1 MARFKYV
8 AKDMSGKV
16 HKDTVEAASEN
27 ALTQQLREENLYLVE
42 AKDLNGAKK
51 HKKLKAKQ
59 LAAFCRELS
68 TLLASGVT
76 LVRALDIIS
85 EQEGMNKDERD
96 IYKDVLQDL
105 KRGIS
110 LSDAMESKECFPDLM
125 IGMIRSGEGS
135 GNLDLVTQRLS
146 IQYEKD
152 YKLTQQVKSA
162 MTYPC
167 ILLVLCVAIVILIVT
182 FILPQFQSLFDQME
196 SLPMITNI
204 LIAVSN
210 FLVQKW
216 YIALLAVAV
225 IVALIRIIVGI
236 PSVRRGVDW
245 LKVHM
250 WGFGKLFKV
259 VYTAR
264 FARTLSS
271 LYSSGMPLVSAVG
284 VAAKTIGNGY
294 VESQFDEVITMVRG
308 GVPLSQGLREVDGLL
323 KKLSSTIL
331 VGEESGRL
339 DVMLDSI
346 AETLESDAEQATK
359 RMVTLLEPILII
371 FMALIVG
378 CIMIGGYASN
388 LSVLLSNRK
397 CVITKEEL
405 TGERYCY
412 CFTGRMY
419 FGCKWKSR
427 TKTKNQQD
435 RHDPDRSSHRPF

>member
-16 HKDTVEAASEN
+16 HKGTVEAASEN

-96 IYKDVLQDL
+96 IYKDVLRDL

-110 LSDAMESKECFPDLM
+110 LSDAMEFKECFPDLM

-167 ILLVLCVAIVILIVT
+167 ILLVLCVVIVILIVT

-236 PSVRRGVDW
+236 PAVRRGVDW
-245 LKVHM
+245 MKVHM

-346 AETLESDAEQATK
+346 AETLEADAEQATK

-378 CIMIGGYASN
+378 CIMIGVMLPIYQSYSAIEN
-388 LSVLLSNRK
+388 A
-397 CVITKEEL
+397 
-405 TGERYCY
+405 
-412 CFTGRMY
+412 
-419 FGCKWKSR
+419 
-427 TKTKNQQD
+427 
-435 RHDPDRSSHRPF
+435 

>member
-16 HKDTVEAASEN
+16 HKGTVEAASEN

-346 AETLESDAEQATK
+346 AEILETDAEQATK

-378 CIMIGGYASN
+378 CIMIGVMLPIYQSYSAIEN
-388 LSVLLSNRK
+388 A
-397 CVITKEEL
+397 
-405 TGERYCY
+405 
-412 CFTGRMY
+412 
-419 FGCKWKSR
+419 
-427 TKTKNQQD
+427 
-435 RHDPDRSSHRPF
+435 

>member
-8 AKDMSGKV
+8 AKDMSGKI
-16 HKDTVEAASEN
+16 HKGTVEAASEN

-85 EQEGMNKDERD
+85 EQEGINKDERD

-167 ILLVLCVAIVILIVT
+167 ILLVLCVVIVILIVT

-216 YIALLAVAV
+216 YIALLIVAV
-225 IVALIRIIVGI
+225 IIALIRIIVGI
-236 PSVRRGVDW
+236 PSVRRSVDW
-245 LKVHM
+245 MKVHM

-294 VESQFDEVITMVRG
+294 VESQFDEVITMVRS

-346 AETLESDAEQATK
+346 AETLEADAEQATK

-378 CIMIGGYASN
+378 CIMIGVMLPIYQSYSAIEN
-388 LSVLLSNRK
+388 A
-397 CVITKEEL
+397 
-405 TGERYCY
+405 
-412 CFTGRMY
+412 
-419 FGCKWKSR
+419 
-427 TKTKNQQD
+427 
-435 RHDPDRSSHRPF
+435 

>member
-16 HKDTVEAASEN
+16 HKGTVEAASEN

-85 EQEGMNKDERD
+85 EQEGINKDERD

-146 IQYEKD
+146 VQYEKD

-167 ILLVLCVAIVILIVT
+167 ILLVLCVVIVILIVT

-346 AETLESDAEQATK
+346 AETLEADAEQATK

-378 CIMIGGYASN
+378 CIMIGVMLPIYQSYSAIEN
-388 LSVLLSNRK
+388 A
-397 CVITKEEL
+397 
-405 TGERYCY
+405 
-412 CFTGRMY
+412 
-419 FGCKWKSR
+419 
-427 TKTKNQQD
+427 
-435 RHDPDRSSHRPF
+435 

>member
-16 HKDTVEAASEN
+16 HKGTVEAASEN

-85 EQEGMNKDERD
+85 EQEGINKDERD

-146 IQYEKD
+146 VQYEKD

-167 ILLVLCVAIVILIVT
+167 ILLVLCVVIVILIVT

-294 VESQFDEVITMVRG
+294 VESQFNEVITMVRS

-346 AETLESDAEQATK
+346 AETLEADAEQATK

-378 CIMIGGYASN
+378 CIMIGVMLPIYQSYSAIEN
-388 LSVLLSNRK
+388 A
-397 CVITKEEL
+397 
-405 TGERYCY
+405 
-412 CFTGRMY
+412 
-419 FGCKWKSR
+419 
-427 TKTKNQQD
+427 
-435 RHDPDRSSHRPF
+435 

>member
-16 HKDTVEAASEN
+16 HKGTVEAASEN

-110 LSDAMESKECFPDLM
+110 LSDAMESKECFPELM

-146 IQYEKD
+146 VQYEKD

-167 ILLVLCVAIVILIVT
+167 ILLVLCVVIVILIVT

-225 IVALIRIIVGI
+225 IIALIRIIVGI

-378 CIMIGGYASN
+378 CIMIGVMLPIYQSYSAIEN
-388 LSVLLSNRK
+388 A
-397 CVITKEEL
+397 
-405 TGERYCY
+405 
-412 CFTGRMY
+412 
-419 FGCKWKSR
+419 
-427 TKTKNQQD
+427 
-435 RHDPDRSSHRPF
+435 

>member
-16 HKDTVEAASEN
+16 HKGTVEAASEN

-85 EQEGMNKDERD
+85 EQEGINKDERD

-110 LSDAMESKECFPDLM
+110 LSDAMESKECFPELM

-146 IQYEKD
+146 VQYEKD

-167 ILLVLCVAIVILIVT
+167 ILLVLCVVIVILIVT

-216 YIALLAVAV
+216 YIALLAAAV

-294 VESQFDEVITMVRG
+294 VESQFDEVVTMVRG
-308 GVPLSQGLREVDGLL
+308 GVPLSQGLREVDGLM

-346 AETLESDAEQATK
+346 AETLEADAEQATK

-378 CIMIGGYASN
+378 CIMIGVMLPIYQSYSAIEN
-388 LSVLLSNRK
+388 A
-397 CVITKEEL
+397 
-405 TGERYCY
+405 
-412 CFTGRMY
+412 
-419 FGCKWKSR
+419 
-427 TKTKNQQD
+427 
-435 RHDPDRSSHRPF
+435 

>member
-8 AKDMSGKV
+8 AKDMSGKI
-16 HKDTVEAASEN
+16 HKGTVEAASEN

-85 EQEGMNKDERD
+85 EQEGINKDERD

-167 ILLVLCVAIVILIVT
+167 ILLVLCVVIVILIVT

-216 YIALLAVAV
+216 YIALLIVAV

-236 PSVRRGVDW
+236 PSVRRSVDW
-245 LKVHM
+245 MKVHM

-346 AETLESDAEQATK
+346 AETLEADAEQTTK

-378 CIMIGGYASN
+378 CIMIGVMLPIYQSYSAIEN
-388 LSVLLSNRK
+388 A
-397 CVITKEEL
+397 
-405 TGERYCY
+405 
-412 CFTGRMY
+412 
-419 FGCKWKSR
+419 
-427 TKTKNQQD
+427 
-435 RHDPDRSSHRPF
+435 

>member
-1 MARFKYV
+1 
-8 AKDMSGKV
+8 
-16 HKDTVEAASEN
+16 
-27 ALTQQLREENLYLVE
+27 
-42 AKDLNGAKK
+42 
-51 HKKLKAKQ
+51 
-59 LAAFCRELS
+59 
-68 TLLASGVT
+68 
-76 LVRALDIIS
+76 
-85 EQEGMNKDERD
+85 
-96 IYKDVLQDL
+96 
-105 KRGIS
+105 
-110 LSDAMESKECFPDLM
+110 MESKECFPDLM

-146 IQYEKD
+146 VQYEKD

-323 KKLSSTIL
+323 KNSPARFWSEKKA
-331 VGEESGRL
+331 
-339 DVMLDSI
+339 DVWM
-346 AETLESDAEQATK
+346 
-359 RMVTLLEPILII
+359 
-371 FMALIVG
+371 
-378 CIMIGGYASN
+378 
-388 LSVLLSNRK
+388 
-397 CVITKEEL
+397 
-405 TGERYCY
+405 
-412 CFTGRMY
+412 
-419 FGCKWKSR
+419 
-427 TKTKNQQD
+427 
-435 RHDPDRSSHRPF
+435 

>member
-8 AKDMSGKV
+8 AKDMGGKT
-16 HKDTVEAASEN
+16 HKGTLEAASEN
-27 ALTQQLREENLYLVE
+27 VLAQQLREENLYLIE
-42 AKDLNGAKK
+42 AKDLNGTKK
-51 HKKLKAKQ
+51 YKKLKAKQ
-59 LAAFCRELS
+59 LSAFCRELS
-68 TLLASGVT
+68 TLLASGVS

-85 EQEGMNKDERD
+85 EQEGIDSREREV
-96 IYKDVLQDL
+96 YKEVLQDL

-110 LSDAMESKECFPDLM
+110 LSDAMESKECFPELM
-125 IGMIRSGEGS
+125 LGMIRSGEGS
-135 GNLDLVTQRLS
+135 GNLDLVTQRLAV
-146 IQYEKD
+146 QYEKD
-152 YKLTQQVKSA
+152 YKLTQQVRSA

-182 FILPQFQSLFDQME
+182 FILPQFQSLFDQMD
-196 SLPMITNI
+196 SLPALTNI
-204 LIAVSN
+204 LIAVSH

-216 YIALLAVAV
+216 YIAILIVAV

-236 PSVRRGVDW
+236 PVVRRGVDW

-259 VYTAR
+259 IYTAR

-271 LYSSGMPLVSAVG
+271 LYSSGMPLVTAVG

-294 VESQFDEVITMVRG
+294 VEEQFAEVVTMVRS
-308 GVPLSQGLREVDGLL
+308 GVPLSQALREVDGMM

-346 AETLESDAEQATK
+346 AETLEDDAEQATK

-371 FMALIVG
+371 FMAVIVG
-378 CIMIGGYASN
+378 CIMIGVMLPIYQSYSAIEN
-388 LSVLLSNRK
+388 A
-397 CVITKEEL
+397 
-405 TGERYCY
+405 
-412 CFTGRMY
+412 
-419 FGCKWKSR
+419 
-427 TKTKNQQD
+427 
-435 RHDPDRSSHRPF
+435 

>member
-16 HKDTVEAASEN
+16 HKGTVEAASEN

-85 EQEGMNKDERD
+85 EQEGINKDERD

-146 IQYEKD
+146 VQYEKD

-167 ILLVLCVAIVILIVT
+167 ILLVLCVVIVILIVT

-216 YIALLAVAV
+216 YIALLTVAV

-236 PSVRRGVDW
+236 PAVRRGVDW
-245 LKVHM
+245 MKVHM

-294 VESQFDEVITMVRG
+294 VESQFDEVITMVRS

-346 AETLESDAEQATK
+346 AATK

-378 CIMIGGYASN
+378 CIMIGVMLPIYQSYSAIEN
-388 LSVLLSNRK
+388 A
-397 CVITKEEL
+397 
-405 TGERYCY
+405 
-412 CFTGRMY
+412 
-419 FGCKWKSR
+419 
-427 TKTKNQQD
+427 
-435 RHDPDRSSHRPF
+435 

>member
-16 HKDTVEAASEN
+16 HKGTVEAVSEN

-59 LAAFCRELS
+59 LVAFCRELS

-346 AETLESDAEQATK
+346 AETLEADAEQATK

-378 CIMIGGYASN
+378 CIMIGVMLPIYQSYSAIEN
-388 LSVLLSNRK
+388 A
-397 CVITKEEL
+397 
-405 TGERYCY
+405 
-412 CFTGRMY
+412 
-419 FGCKWKSR
+419 
-427 TKTKNQQD
+427 
-435 RHDPDRSSHRPF
+435 

>member
-16 HKDTVEAASEN
+16 HKGTVEAASEN

-146 IQYEKD
+146 VQYEKD

-167 ILLVLCVAIVILIVT
+167 ILLVLCVVIVILIVT

-216 YIALLAVAV
+216 YIALLTVAV

-236 PSVRRGVDW
+236 PAVRRGVDW
-245 LKVHM
+245 MKVHM

-359 RMVTLLEPILII
+359 RMVTLLKPILII

-378 CIMIGGYASN
+378 CIMIGVMLPIYQSYSAIEN
-388 LSVLLSNRK
+388 A
-397 CVITKEEL
+397 
-405 TGERYCY
+405 
-412 CFTGRMY
+412 
-419 FGCKWKSR
+419 
-427 TKTKNQQD
+427 
-435 RHDPDRSSHRPF
+435 

>member
-8 AKDMSGKV
+8 AKDMRGKV
-16 HKDTVEAASEN
+16 HKGTVEAASEN

-225 IVALIRIIVGI
+225 IIALIRIIVGI

-323 KKLSSTIL
+323 QKLSSTIM

-378 CIMIGGYASN
+378 CIMIG
-388 LSVLLSNRK
+388 
-397 CVITKEEL
+397 VILPIYQSYLAIE
-405 TGERYCY
+405 
-412 CFTGRMY
+412 
-419 FGCKWKSR
+419 
-427 TKTKNQQD
+427 NA
-435 RHDPDRSSHRPF
+435 

>member
-1 MARFKYV
+1 M
-8 AKDMSGKV
+8 
-16 HKDTVEAASEN
+16 EAASEN
-27 ALTQQLREENLYLVE
+27 ALTQQLREKNLYLVE

-110 LSDAMESKECFPDLM
+110 LSDAMESKECFPNLM

-146 IQYEKD
+146 VQYEKD

-167 ILLVLCVAIVILIVT
+167 ILLVLCVAIVILIMT

-225 IVALIRIIVGI
+225 IIALIRIIVGI
-236 PSVRRGVDW
+236 PSVRRGVG
-245 LKVHM
+245 LTK
-250 WGFGKLFKV
+250 
-259 VYTAR
+259 
-264 FARTLSS
+264 
-271 LYSSGMPLVSAVG
+271 
-284 VAAKTIGNGY
+284 
-294 VESQFDEVITMVRG
+294 
-308 GVPLSQGLREVDGLL
+308 LSQWPV
-323 KKLSSTIL
+323 
-331 VGEESGRL
+331 
-339 DVMLDSI
+339 
-346 AETLESDAEQATK
+346 A
-359 RMVTLLEPILII
+359 
-371 FMALIVG
+371 G
-378 CIMIGGYASN
+378 CRFHRG
-388 LSVLLSNRK
+388 
-397 CVITKEEL
+397 CVK
-405 TGERYCY
+405 
-412 CFTGRMY
+412 
-419 FGCKWKSR
+419 
-427 TKTKNQQD
+427 
-435 RHDPDRSSHRPF
+435 

>member
-16 HKDTVEAASEN
+16 HKGTVEAASEN

-85 EQEGMNKDERD
+85 EQEGINKDERD

-110 LSDAMESKECFPDLM
+110 LSDAMESKECFPELM

-146 IQYEKD
+146 VQYEKD

-167 ILLVLCVAIVILIVT
+167 ILLVLCVVIVILIVT

-294 VESQFDEVITMVRG
+294 VESQFDEVVTMVRG
-308 GVPLSQGLREVDGLL
+308 GVPLSQGLREVDGLM

-346 AETLESDAEQATK
+346 AETLEADAEQATK

-378 CIMIGGYASN
+378 CIMIGVMLPIYQSYSAIEN
-388 LSVLLSNRK
+388 A
-397 CVITKEEL
+397 
-405 TGERYCY
+405 
-412 CFTGRMY
+412 
-419 FGCKWKSR
+419 
-427 TKTKNQQD
+427 
-435 RHDPDRSSHRPF
+435 

>member
-16 HKDTVEAASEN
+16 HKGTVEAASEN

-85 EQEGMNKDERD
+85 EQEGINKDERD

-146 IQYEKD
+146 VQYEKD

-167 ILLVLCVAIVILIVT
+167 ILLVLCVVIVILIVT

-216 YIALLAVAV
+216 YIALLTVAV

-236 PSVRRGVDW
+236 PAVRRGVDW
-245 LKVHM
+245 MTVHM

-294 VESQFDEVITMVRG
+294 VESQFDEVITMVRS

-346 AETLESDAEQATK
+346 AETLEADAEQATK

-378 CIMIGGYASN
+378 CIMIGVMLPIYQSYSAIEN
-388 LSVLLSNRK
+388 A
-397 CVITKEEL
+397 
-405 TGERYCY
+405 
-412 CFTGRMY
+412 
-419 FGCKWKSR
+419 
-427 TKTKNQQD
+427 
-435 RHDPDRSSHRPF
+435 